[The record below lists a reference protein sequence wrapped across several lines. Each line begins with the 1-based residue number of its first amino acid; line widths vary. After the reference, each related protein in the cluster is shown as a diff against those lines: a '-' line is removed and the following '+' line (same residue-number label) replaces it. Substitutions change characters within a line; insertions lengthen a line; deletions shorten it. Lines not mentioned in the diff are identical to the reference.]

1 MINIKPKI
9 YIWVFLSI
17 QQAGRTLRQGKSRC
31 FNYTFSCYSI
41 YMLFVNLSSNFFK
54 IQMNYMIWKA
64 IYIIQCNVVD
74 NQIIFLSFVHLNKY
88 IRCLIIISD
97 IRYTPVT
104 CLYWCYSNCKSI
116 LMLTSITIGCRKNGY
131 FGDTCT
137 LRCLPNCQERRC
149 DIHTGHCLGCL
160 PGYQGPSCNKG
171 IIFSSHINSLN
182 IIIQYLNVKIPLSN

>member
-1 MINIKPKI
+1 MKFVLYFSNIRLQNIYILHTLTYRLLNVEKKTYYTEMANFFLHDKYKTKYI

-64 IYIIQCNVVD
+64 IYIIQCNIVD

-116 LMLTSITIGCRKNGY
+116 LM
-131 FGDTCT
+131 
-137 LRCLPNCQERRC
+137 
-149 DIHTGHCLGCL
+149 
-160 PGYQGPSCNKG
+160 
-171 IIFSSHINSLN
+171 
-182 IIIQYLNVKIPLSN
+182 

>member
-1 MINIKPKI
+1 MKFVLYFSNIRLQNIYILHTLTYRLLNVEKKLIIQKWRIFFFMINIKPKI

-64 IYIIQCNVVD
+64 IYIIQCNIVD

-88 IRCLIIISD
+88 FRCLIIISD

-116 LMLTSITIGCRKNGY
+116 LM
-131 FGDTCT
+131 
-137 LRCLPNCQERRC
+137 
-149 DIHTGHCLGCL
+149 
-160 PGYQGPSCNKG
+160 
-171 IIFSSHINSLN
+171 
-182 IIIQYLNVKIPLSN
+182 